1 MVTINNEIVYHII
14 LGDFFIFVLI
24 ISIIQIVINASESEK
39 RTLLNLGLKNVL
51 VTNRSN
57 GPSEI
62 IANLILEQIKI

>member
-51 VTNRSN
+51 VTNRSK
-57 GPSEI
+57 GTSEI
-62 IANLILEQIKI
+62 IANPKRYNK